1 LLASPSWVAKRI
13 ARGKAPANTMNEAT
27 FRRRLLIYYAVFG
40 VFVAGWTVYTLVL
53 RKHAIDLN
61 QTIDGKLSR

>member
-1 LLASPSWVAKRI
+1 MAGSHIAASPFHVPESRF
-13 ARGKAPANTMNEAT
+13 NTMNEAT